1 MTSDEQET
9 LRTMTFIQLWQSVW
23 GKIRTQKMSGGRVQ
37 YCHKLYQQLT
47 DGSLGTLYRTSWR
60 NIQVYTRTRVGFLK
74 VVGTSEESDEMC
86 ELREFNEETG
96 VHCMAIQRFFMN
108 FEEVFVGSN
117 GVSYKHKYFLARL
130 DRWLVT
136 QEMPLM
142 KPKLKKFPV
151 PSGWPFTK

>member
-1 MTSDEQET
+1 
-9 LRTMTFIQLWQSVW
+9 
-23 GKIRTQKMSGGRVQ
+23 
-37 YCHKLYQQLT
+37 
-47 DGSLGTLYRTSWR
+47 
-60 NIQVYTRTRVGFLK
+60 
-74 VVGTSEESDEMC
+74 MC

-130 DRWLVT
+130 MDPWLVT

-142 KPKLKKFPV
+142 KPKLKKFLYL
-151 PSGWPFTK
+151 GG